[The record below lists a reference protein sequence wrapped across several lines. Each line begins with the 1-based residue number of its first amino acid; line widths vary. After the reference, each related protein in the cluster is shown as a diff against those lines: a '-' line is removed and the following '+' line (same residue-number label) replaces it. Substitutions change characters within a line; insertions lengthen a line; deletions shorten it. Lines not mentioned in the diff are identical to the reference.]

1 MQFIH
6 AELMQAI
13 MNRWENYYCLVP
25 EKCVYFI
32 FISNQIILNYTISVP
47 TNWAL

>member
-13 MNRWENYYCLVP
+13 MNRWNIIMSCAREM
-25 EKCVYFI
+25 CVLYKQPDY
-32 FISNQIILNYTISVP
+32 SELHY
-47 TNWAL
+47 